1 MIQIEGRDKKSKVRS
16 IIASGFSS
24 HEAAEKYIIIAKL
37 KSRYN
42 AIKIIGDVE
51 GSQVQK
57 AY

>member
-1 MIQIEGRDKKSKVRS
+1 MIQIEGRDKKSKARS

-24 HEAAEKYIIIAKL
+24 REAAEKYIIIAKL

-51 GSQVQK
+51 G
-57 AY
+57 